1 MLNSKILEIEESL
14 KDEFK
19 KIENVCFV
27 NSEKVL
33 NAFHK
38 FNLSTSDF
46 NGTTGYGYG
55 DAGRD
60 KIDEIFADVFHA
72 LSSLALLEYYA
83 YFFTALGPSK
93 LSTSSRMNSQ

>member
-19 KIENVCFV
+19 KIENICFV

-33 NAFHK
+33 SAFHK

-60 KIDEIFADVFHA
+60 KIDEIFADVFMLRRH
-72 LSSLALLEYYA
+72 
-83 YFFTALGPSK
+83 
-93 LSTSSRMNSQ
+93 

>member
-1 MLNSKILEIEESL
+1 MLNSKFLEIEESL
-14 KDEFK
+14 KEEFK
-19 KIENVCFV
+19 KIENVCFA

-38 FNLSTSDF
+38 FNLNTSDF

-60 KIDEIFADVFHA
+60 KIDESLLKVIVAAEVF
-72 LSSLALLEYYA
+72 
-83 YFFTALGPSK
+83 G
-93 LSTSSRMNSQ
+93 

>member
-38 FNLSTSDF
+38 FNLNTSDF
-46 NGTTGYGYG
+46 NGTTGYGW
-55 DAGRD
+55 
-60 KIDEIFADVFHA
+60 
-72 LSSLALLEYYA
+72 
-83 YFFTALGPSK
+83 
-93 LSTSSRMNSQ
+93 SRQEHRFCQSRHCPG